1 MSAAHVQRAA
11 GLQLL
16 AGAAIIGSN
25 GLMVRMA
32 AMPPTA
38 VAFWRMLLAGVLLAA
53 LVSARH
59 GWQPLPRK
67 AWWWL
72 AVPVVAFAVDLWMWH
87 KSILLVGP
95 GLSTLLANAQVFFMA
110 IAGVLLFGERLNAR
124 FVAGV
129 LLAFSGLWLLLGADW
144 ATLPPQYR
152 WGVWLGLGAGVCY
165 AAYNVGIKR
174 SQAEAGAGRA
184 RVPVEQVLC
193 YAAFGSALCLGLIG
207 WAEGEAFAP
216 PSLRSW
222 GVLLALAGVRP
233 LPQLGADLARDG
245 RAAGGAGRVAAAGA
259 ADRGLPARRG
269 VPGRD
274 HHPAAVGR
282 AGGQPGRDL
291 RGRDEDPAGPRRPG
305 AVKPLRW
312 PGVRACRASPAMRRR
327 IRAAS
332 GTSTAVRCFCSVRRR
347 TGSR

>member
-1 MSAAHVQRAA
+1 MSATHTQRAA

-16 AGAAIIGSN
+16 VGAAIIGSN

-38 VAFWRMLLAGVLLAA
+38 VAFWRMLLAGVMLAA

-59 GWQPLPRK
+59 GWQRLPRK

-110 IAGVLLFGERLNAR
+110 IAGVVLFGERLNAR

-222 GVLLALAGVRP
+222 GVLLALAAFGHCLSWVLISRAMGV
-233 LPQLGADLARDG
+233 LPVALAGLLLLAQPIVAYLLDVVFLDISISPRQWLGLAVSLAGIFVAGMKSRQD
-245 RAAGGAGRVAAAGA
+245 RAAQE
-259 ADRGLPARRG
+259 P
-269 VPGRD
+269 
-274 HHPAAVGR
+274 
-282 AGGQPGRDL
+282 
-291 RGRDEDPAGPRRPG
+291 
-305 AVKPLRW
+305 
-312 PGVRACRASPAMRRR
+312 
-327 IRAAS
+327 
-332 GTSTAVRCFCSVRRR
+332 
-347 TGSR
+347 

>member
-1 MSAAHVQRAA
+1 MSATHPQRAA

-38 VAFWRMLLAGVLLAA
+38 VAFWRMLLAGVMLAA

-59 GWQPLPRK
+59 GWQRLPRK

-144 ATLPPQYR
+144 ATLPAQYR

-174 SQAEAGAGRA
+174 SQAEAGAGRV

-222 GVLLALAGVRP
+222 GVLLALAAFGHCLSWVLISRAMGM
-233 LPQLGADLARDG
+233 LPVALAGLLLLAQPIVAYLLDVVFLDISISPRQWLGLAVSLAGIFVAGMKSRQD
-245 RAAGGAGRVAAAGA
+245 RAAQE
-259 ADRGLPARRG
+259 P
-269 VPGRD
+269 
-274 HHPAAVGR
+274 
-282 AGGQPGRDL
+282 
-291 RGRDEDPAGPRRPG
+291 
-305 AVKPLRW
+305 
-312 PGVRACRASPAMRRR
+312 
-327 IRAAS
+327 
-332 GTSTAVRCFCSVRRR
+332 
-347 TGSR
+347 

>member
-1 MSAAHVQRAA
+1 MSAAHAQRAA

-38 VAFWRMLLAGVLLAA
+38 VAFWRMLLAGVMLAA

-59 GWQPLPRK
+59 GWQRLPRK

-124 FVAGV
+124 FIAGV
-129 LLAFSGLWLLLGADW
+129 LLAFSGLWLLLGSDW
-144 ATLPPQYR
+144 ATLPAQYR

-216 PSLRSW
+216 PSWRSW
-222 GVLLALAGVRP
+222 GILLALA
-233 LPQLGADLARDG
+233 
-245 RAAGGAGRVAAAGA
+245 
-259 ADRGLPARRG
+259 
-269 VPGRD
+269 
-274 HHPAAVGR
+274 AVGHCLSWILISR
-282 AGGQPGRDL
+282 AMGVLPVALAGLLLLAQPIVAYLLDVVFLDISISPRQWLGL
-291 RGRDEDPAGPRRPG
+291 AVSLAGIFVAGMKSRQDH
-305 AVKPLRW
+305 
-312 PGVRACRASPAMRRR
+312 
-327 IRAAS
+327 AAQEP
-332 GTSTAVRCFCSVRRR
+332 
-347 TGSR
+347 

>member
-1 MSAAHVQRAA
+1 MSATHAQRAA

-59 GWQPLPRK
+59 GWQRLPRK

-95 GLSTLLANAQVFFMA
+95 GLATLLANAQVFFMA

-129 LLAFSGLWLLLGADW
+129 LLAFFGLWLLLGADW

-152 WGVWLGLGAGVCY
+152 WGVWLGLATGLAY

-216 PSLRSW
+216 PSWRSW
-222 GVLLALAGVRP
+222 GILLALA
-233 LPQLGADLARDG
+233 
-245 RAAGGAGRVAAAGA
+245 
-259 ADRGLPARRG
+259 
-269 VPGRD
+269 
-274 HHPAAVGR
+274 AVGHCLSWILISR
-282 AGGQPGRDL
+282 AMGVLPVALAGLLLLAQPIVAYLLDVVFLDISISPRQWLGL
-291 RGRDEDPAGPRRPG
+291 AVSLAGIFVAGMKSRQDH
-305 AVKPLRW
+305 
-312 PGVRACRASPAMRRR
+312 
-327 IRAAS
+327 AAQEP
-332 GTSTAVRCFCSVRRR
+332 
-347 TGSR
+347 